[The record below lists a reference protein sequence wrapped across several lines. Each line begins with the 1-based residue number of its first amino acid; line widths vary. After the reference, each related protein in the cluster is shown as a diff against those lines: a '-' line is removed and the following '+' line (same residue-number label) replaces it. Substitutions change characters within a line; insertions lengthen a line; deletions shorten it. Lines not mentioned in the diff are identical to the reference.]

1 MSQQPSFQ
9 KACAEFADRLV
20 DLSDGEL
27 LPDERDAVESHV
39 ANCDA
44 CREQRQRLDASLAA
58 FRDGIVPIAT
68 VDGQRSHRFARDA
81 VWIAVGSTAAATLVG
96 IGIASYFNAPTS
108 GRGESAVVKAPAGG
122 RCELPHSAAM
132 TVSTEDALRRIALL
146 EQQARLETSLALMP
160 DDPWFADQRETNEH
174 LLATFREATAAQPP
188 TSATNPRSE
197 EAL

>member
-27 LPDERDAVESHV
+27 LPDERDAVEAHV

-44 CREQRQRLDASLAA
+44 CREQRRRLDASLAA

-81 VWIAVGSTAAATLVG
+81 VWIAVGSTAAATLLG
-96 IGIASYFNAPTS
+96 IGIASFP
-108 GRGESAVVKAPAGG
+108 KAPAGG
-122 RCELPHSAAM
+122 RGELPHSAAM
-132 TVSTEDALRRIALL
+132 TVSTQDALRRIALL

-160 DDPWFADQRETNEH
+160 DDPWFAEQRATNEH
-174 LLATFREATAAQPP
+174 LLATFREATAANI
-188 TSATNPRSE
+188 SNHSSIKNPDSKDT
-197 EAL
+197 L